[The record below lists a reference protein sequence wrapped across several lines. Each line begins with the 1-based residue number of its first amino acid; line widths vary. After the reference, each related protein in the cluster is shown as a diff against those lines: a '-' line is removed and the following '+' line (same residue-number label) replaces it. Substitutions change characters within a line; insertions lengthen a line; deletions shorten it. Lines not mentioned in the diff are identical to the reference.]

1 MTRDEGIKLMKQ
13 FDGKR
18 PYSLDLF
25 LDFLDL
31 DESEFMNIIK
41 KHIVFPNVEENKKLE
56 TGEKLDDQDQ
66 WILHKE

>member
-1 MTRDEGIKLMKQ
+1 
-13 FDGKR
+13 
-18 PYSLDLF
+18 
-25 LDFLDL
+25 
-31 DESEFMNIIK
+31 MNIIK